1 MNTSIL
7 GGIMLA
13 VLCFFSNWF
22 FTIVFVIVLVSL
34 ISGIISLEIQNWKRE
49 KENREYLKLQMKNAK
64 RFDLN

>member
-1 MNTSIL
+1 
-7 GGIMLA
+7 MLV

-34 ISGIISLEIQNWKRE
+34 IVGIISLEIQNWKRE

>member
-7 GGIMLA
+7 GGIMLV